1 MLSRR
6 TLLRLLAAFPF
17 TGWLSGSAGNKTQK
31 LNTMDRISQRDFFRE
46 LGVRRFING
55 QGTITTL
62 SGSLMPP
69 EVLDAIQSA
78 SRDFVNLIELNEKA
92 GKRIAEM
99 LNCEDAHVTAGAAS
113 AIQLAVAAS
122 VTGTD
127 REKVRQIPNIPGPQ
141 KEVVMPKNH
150 LIYEQQFTACGVK
163 IVEADGPA
171 ELETSIS
178 ENTVL
183 GFYFNASPH
192 RNISREEFV
201 EICRSKNIPSFNDAA
216 ADVPP
221 VENLFKYIDMGF
233 DLVTFSGGKA
243 IRGPQSAG
251 LLFGKKELI
260 EAARLNHSP
269 YGSIGRG
276 MKVNK
281 EEVIAMM
288 VALERYLEKDHER
301 EWNMWEE
308 WVEIIA
314 GNVRS
319 VPSVQTEMFVPEVAN
334 HVPHLRIR
342 WDPRKIEVTA
352 GEVQETLRKGEPA
365 IEIFSREGAL
375 ELNVFMMKPGE
386 PEITGNQIRRI
397 LEKAAGS

>member
-6 TLLRLLAAFPF
+6 KLLSLLAAFPF
-17 TGWLSGSAGNKTQK
+17 TGWLIGKAGNETKK
-31 LNTMDRISQRDFFRE
+31 IDRMDMISQRDFFKE

-69 EVLDAIQSA
+69 EVLDAIQFA
-78 SRDFVNLIELNEKA
+78 SRDFVKLIELNEKV
-92 GKRIAEM
+92 GNRIAEM

-122 VTGTD
+122 ITGSD

-150 LIYEQQFTACGVK
+150 RIYEQQFTACGVK

-171 ELETSIS
+171 ELDKLINK
-178 ENTVL
+178 NTVI

-192 RNISREEFV
+192 QSITREEFV

-221 VENLFKYIDMGF
+221 VENLFKYIEMGF

-288 VALERYLEKDHER
+288 VALERYLENDHEK
-301 EWNMWEE
+301 EWEMWEQ
-308 WVEIIA
+308 WVEKIA
-314 GNVRS
+314 EKVRTI
-319 VPSVQTEMFVPEVAN
+319 PSVQTEMFVPEVAN
-334 HVPHLRIR
+334 HVPHLRIT
-342 WDPRKIEVTA
+342 WDPQKIEATPA
-352 GEVQETLRKGEPA
+352 EVQETLRNGEPA
-365 IEIFSREGAL
+365 IEIFGREEAL

-386 PEITGNQIRRI
+386 PEIVGNQIGKVLERAVRI
-397 LEKAAGS
+397 